1 MRPDAS
7 LVLAPP
13 TLLPAHTLLSHLCH
27 HEECII
33 LESQGHLNRGR
44 NEGVLGRKTEHVFF
58 SPAQQNKALLFFSLK
73 FCKSLHPYKVWT

>member
-1 MRPDAS
+1 MRPEAS

-44 NEGVLGRKTEHVFF
+44 NEGVDG
-58 SPAQQNKALLFFSLK
+58 PGNKIDRSRAVVYRALLYRMPVHVYT
-73 FCKSLHPYKVWT
+73 CAG